1 MRNTPRQ
8 GRLARGGVA
17 SLALA
22 KVGLAK
28 ISHGAA
34 QLARDEASRQQAQ
47 AAHEEQLGRI
57 LFSALNQLKG
67 TALKASQLLSMELGL
82 LPEGLREQL
91 AKAHYQATPLN
102 RAHVIKLLRQEFGQG
117 PEQLFKEFQPQAFA
131 AASLGQ
137 VHEARAHTGERLAV
151 KLQYPGMAATIASD
165 MSLLRALLRGLQQ
178 GSSVQ
183 LPDPAL
189 LTTVLADIETKLAE
203 ELDYQREATEL
214 NWFAQQALP
223 TDLIVPKVFPG
234 LSSGRVLSMEML
246 EGLHLEAWLAQQPS
260 QAQRDHFGQL
270 LLTHFVHGLLRLRRL
285 QADPHP
291 GNYLFMPEGHLGRL
305 GLLDFGRT
313 LALPDAF
320 VGLIQSAWRAR
331 LEGDDAALLE
341 AYRESHLIAP
351 SLSLREFQERL
362 LPTLAPLL
370 DWQLEPWRHAHYDF
384 GQLKPLPRMD
394 AAAHA
399 QAMRMLHQLPPE
411 LPFFDRAYL
420 GLLQML
426 RRLGARVDM
435 PRGWLSRD
443 FHQELSC

>member
-1 MRNTPRQ
+1 MSSTPRQ
-8 GRLARGGVA
+8 GRLARSGVA
-17 SLALA
+17 GLALA

-34 QLARDEASRQQAQ
+34 QLARDEASRLQAQ
-47 AAHEEQLGRI
+47 AAHEEKLGRI

-91 AKAHYQATPLN
+91 AQAHYQATPLN

-117 PEQLFKEFQPQAFA
+117 PEQLFAEFQPQAFA

-137 VHEARAHTGERLAV
+137 VHEARAHSGERLAV

-165 MSLLRALLRGLQQ
+165 MSLLRGLLRGLQ
-178 GSSVQ
+178 GGGLAG
-183 LPDPAL
+183 LPDEKL
-189 LTTVLADIETKLAE
+189 LKSVLADIELKLAE
-203 ELDYQREATEL
+203 ELDYQREAAEL
-214 NWFAQQALP
+214 SWFAQQALP
-223 TDLIVPKVFPG
+223 PELVVPKLFPG

-246 EGLHLEAWLAQQPS
+246 EGLHLEAWLAQHPS
-260 QAQRDHFGQL
+260 QALRDHFGQL
-270 LLTHFVHGLLRLRRL
+270 LLTQFVHSLLGLRRL

-291 GNYLFMPEGHLGRL
+291 GNYLFMAQGRL

-313 LALPDAF
+313 LDLPGAF
-320 VGLIQSAWRAR
+320 VDLIQSAWRAR
-331 LEGDDAALLE
+331 LAIDDAALLQT
-341 AYRESHLIAP
+341 YRESGLIAP
-351 SLSLREFQERL
+351 SLSLREFQAQL
-362 LPTLAPLL
+362 LPILAPLL

-394 AAAHA
+394 AAAQA
-399 QAMRMLHQLPPE
+399 QAMALLHQLPPE

-426 RRLGARVDM
+426 RRLGARVTM
-435 PRGWLSRD
+435 PRDWLSRD
-443 FHQELSC
+443 RHQEL